1 MGRINV
7 TELQSRIAAVV
18 DLDENVSNL
27 DTEDESLRRKYMEMA
42 QREWAESSDW
52 RQLYAEYNMLV
63 STSTGNASIALPSDF
78 RKLSS
83 YVHIA
88 YDGTQNDQ
96 FSDIRPTEQDQ
107 YNENDKR
114 VAVLGSPTGGYILR
128 VFGASLASGTSVKVP
143 YYRSPVS
150 LATGTTVPDVPN
162 PEYLVQRT
170 IAYVWE
176 ARGDERF
183 PLAKAE
189 AQTILSNMIE
199 YENVFG
205 RGADW
210 DRVKTVEQTRNN
222 FRIGRD

>member
-1 MGRINV
+1 MSRLTVDEIN
-7 TELQSRIAAVV
+7 SRVAAVV
-18 DLDENVSNL
+18 DLDENTSNL
-27 DTEDESLRRKYMEMA
+27 DSEDESLRRKYMEMA
-42 QREWAESSDW
+42 QKEWAEANDW
-52 RQLYAEYNMLV
+52 RQLYSEYNMLV
-63 STSTGNASIALPSDF
+63 STSTGNASIVMPGDF
-78 RKLSS
+78 RKLAG
-83 YVHIA
+83 YVKIA
-88 YDGTQNDQ
+88 YDGTSNDQ

-114 VAVLGSPTGGYILR
+114 VAVLGSPYGGYILR
-128 VFGASLASGTSVKVP
+128 VFGASLSSGTSVKIP

-150 LATGTTVPDVPN
+150 LATSTTIPDVPN
-162 PEYLVQRT
+162 PDYLVQRT